1 MNTRRVKKK
10 EANPRRM
17 VKESGLPSVW
27 VEDSGTDRR
36 VPLTAPEIVDAAV
49 SIVEAEGVKAL
60 TMRRLAAELGTST
73 SSVYWRF
80 ADRDELLLAAADRVT
95 HELYGAALT
104 VHTGGL
110 DWRGVLTEYGI
121 AIRASFRANQD
132 LLPLIRGR
140 TGVTPSTLQFAEE
153 VLRVLVEAGFS
164 GERLRDAFNAYTS
177 FVVGYSVVELA
188 RRPLSERWVK
198 AIPRYLSSLSG
209 DEFPHIAGSIDILRE
224 QAFFLRSTG
233 DVAFD
238 GGFRLGLEALLTG
251 LSAAMEDRTGNITLN
266 EVGIG
271 SAGHPREAT

>member
-1 MNTRRVKKK
+1 MSTRRTVRRQ
-10 EANPRRM
+10 ANRGRTTDRQ
-17 VKESGLPSVW
+17 SGLPSVW
-27 VEDSGTDRR
+27 VEDSGADRR

-60 TMRRLAAELGTST
+60 TMRRLASELGTST

-104 VHTGGL
+104 VDTDGL
-110 DWRGVLTEYGI
+110 DWQGVLTEYGI

-153 VLRVLVEAGFS
+153 VLRVLVEAGFAN
-164 GERLRDAFNAYTS
+164 EQLRDAFNAYTS

-198 AIPRYLSSLSG
+198 AIPRYLSSLP
-209 DEFPHIAGSIDILRE
+209 DDDFPHINGSIDILRE
-224 QAFFLRSTG
+224 QAFFLRSSG
-233 DVAFD
+233 EVAFD

-251 LSAAMEDRTGNITLN
+251 LAATVGDGTGD
-266 EVGIG
+266 
-271 SAGHPREAT
+271 SS

>member
-1 MNTRRVKKK
+1 MSSRRARKRETKPK
-10 EANPRRM
+10 RDAAG
-17 VKESGLPSVW
+17 SGLPSVW
-27 VEDSGTDRR
+27 VEDSGADRR

-49 SIVEAEGVKAL
+49 SIVEADGVKAL

-104 VHTGGL
+104 VDTDGL

-121 AIRASFRANQD
+121 AIRGSFRANQD

-198 AIPRYLSSLSG
+198 AIPRYLSSLPE

-224 QAFFLRSTG
+224 QAFFLRSSG

-238 GGFRLGLEALLTG
+238 GGFRMGLEALLTG
-251 LSAAMEDRTGNITLN
+251 LDAARDQERKDDLN
-266 EVGIG
+266 EVGTE
-271 SAGHPREAT
+271 SAGHSRETT

>member
-1 MNTRRVKKK
+1 MNTRRTRNRETKP
-10 EANPRRM
+10 ARNTTG
-17 VKESGLPSVW
+17 SGFPSVW
-27 VEDSGTDRR
+27 VEDSGADRR

-80 ADRDELLLAAADRVT
+80 ADRDELLLAVADRVT

-104 VHTGGL
+104 VDTDGL
-110 DWRGVLTEYGI
+110 DWQGVLTVYGI
-121 AIRASFRANQD
+121 AIRGSFRANQD

-177 FVVGYSVVELA
+177 FVVGFSVVELA

-198 AIPRYLSSLSG
+198 AIPRYLSSLPE

-224 QAFFLRSTG
+224 QAFFLRSSG

-238 GGFRLGLEALLTG
+238 GGFRVGLEAMLTG
-251 LSAAMEDRTGNITLN
+251 LDAAKDQDQKDVN
-266 EVGIG
+266 EVGTE
-271 SAGHPREAT
+271 SAGHSRETT